1 LLSDN
6 DTTRTSSPAAFVY
19 TMKFTA
25 AILLLA
31 ASTVSAGSISK
42 LLQSARRL
50 EDGQADNEY
59 AFLQSF
65 SLKMLTCKTGSSYVN
80 PNSGETETSSVV
92 FRLCPTTGECSDDGT
107 QGCSSGYG
115 DYVIG
120 LNTFVQEYLEDKRD
134 DMQNDDNFKVEQLGE
149 CRQYEGDKDG
159 DEDNNV
165 YYVGP
170 ACSSDGTSVKVGLF
184 SEETCS
190 TPVEGVTFEEISNG
204 ISLPYSEGGL
214 VANYCESCNNVN
226 DKGELSDFCMNLYM
240 YSGKCESKMELYHA
254 SGKSESSCEAIS
266 ALVPKMAKS
275 RGRGGKIVGWI
286 FFIAVA
292 CALGAFA
299 FTAMKKKKD
308 EKSFGLMT

>member
-1 LLSDN
+1 
-6 DTTRTSSPAAFVY
+6 
-19 TMKFTA
+19 MKFTA
-25 AILLLA
+25 AIVLLA
-31 ASTVSAGSISK
+31 ASTVSAGSITK

-50 EDGQADNEY
+50 EDGNAEAENEY
-59 AFLQSF
+59 GFLQSF
-65 SLKMLTCKTGSSYVN
+65 SLKMLTCKTGESYVN
-80 PNSGETETSSVV
+80 SNTGETETSSVV
-92 FRLCPTTGECSDDGT
+92 FRLCPTTGDCNDEGN

-159 DEDNNV
+159 DEGDNV

-226 DKGELSDFCMNLYM
+226 DKGELSDFCTNLYM

-254 SGKSESSCEAIS
+254 SGKQESSCEAIS

-275 RGRGGKIVGWI
+275 RGRGGKVVGWI